1 MGIRSSILKQG
12 SDTAF
17 RKTFLRASLSEGA
30 LPIDATTLREGIQ
43 KAINDA
49 GAIRKNEWPMF
60 VEGMDDTTLKNTLT
74 EMAHTNSNS
83 FKRVIA
89 DLHNTDQA
97 ALRAFYAQSDDV
109 VQKQMASAFDG
120 GPAFFRA
127 DGKRAAY
134 EAAEQGIRGSSDDG
148 KSWFMASVWP
158 HVTIGNTV
166 SAAKWGALG
175 LGIWTVISL
184 LGRVTGMSIPDLFSE
199 FFEFISDPAGAF
211 CESESGA
218 DTTGCWK
225 LTDMGQ
231 VFFGLIALVGIA
243 GAVKFVK
250 LLKTETSEA

>member
-30 LPIDATTLREGIQ
+30 LPISETQMRETIQ
-43 KAINDA
+43 KAINDG
-49 GAIRKNEWPMF
+49 GAIKKPKWD
-60 VEGMDDTTLKNTLT
+60 VYVAGMDDTTLKNTLT

-120 GPAFFRA
+120 GATFFGR
-127 DGKRAAY
+127 DSSKEAAQQI
-134 EAAEQGIRGSSDDG
+134 AEQGIKGSSDG
-148 KSWFMASVWP
+148 GQSWFKETVWP
-158 HVTIGNTV
+158 NLTIGNALTG
-166 SAAKWGALG
+166 AKWGGIAV
-175 LGIWTVISL
+175 GIWTLISI
-184 LGRVTGMSIPDLFSE
+184 LGRVTGRSIPELFSD
-199 FFEFISDPAGAF
+199 FFEFISDPSGAF
-211 CESESGA
+211 CAGEE
-218 DTTGCWK
+218 GCWK

-250 LLKTETSEA
+250 VLKPAEA